1 MSMSVAGH
9 RRVRAVFQ
17 CGRKGPHWNK
27 TLKLGLPQL
36 NGNQARKT
44 LATVGKE
51 YTASEC

>member
-1 MSMSVAGH
+1 MSVAGH
-9 RRVRAVFQ
+9 RRVRGVFQ

-27 TLKLGLPQL
+27 TLNLGLPKL

-51 YTASEC
+51 YTAPECW